1 MMRNILLSSSSSV
14 SAPNQK
20 ARMINEDAGTGVHQD
35 LCPLSEA
42 SSALEHKISFV
53 LIRGRLSH
61 AESHVVTNF
70 VLFFCVFSSK
80 DQAGGNS

>member
-42 SSALEHKISFV
+42 SSALEHKISFGFALPMCTCSFGDV
-53 LIRGRLSH
+53 
-61 AESHVVTNF
+61 
-70 VLFFCVFSSK
+70 
-80 DQAGGNS
+80 